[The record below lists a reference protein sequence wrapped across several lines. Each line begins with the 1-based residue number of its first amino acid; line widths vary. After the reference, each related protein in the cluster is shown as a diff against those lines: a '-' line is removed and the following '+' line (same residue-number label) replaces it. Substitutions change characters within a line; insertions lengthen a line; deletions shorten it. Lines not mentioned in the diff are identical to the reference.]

1 MIKSNGKTLPV
12 WTWYCKSQNFLLQMA
27 EWPNGQSYLFGR
39 ASLSSFLLPHCT
51 HCAPTQFLSIT
62 CSQPIW
68 LCFGLCKQL
77 QVLPFL
83 QSKWG
88 TEIEIHH
95 IKATHNNQIKY
106 RINYRIKWQSKFTK
120 PIAHSTGLVHPNSE
134 TNKLQPIRGKWIHNE

>member
-1 MIKSNGKTLPV
+1 
-12 WTWYCKSQNFLLQMA
+12 MA
-27 EWPNGQSYLFGR
+27 PDT
-39 ASLSSFLLPHCT
+39 LPHCTRT
-51 HCAPTQFLSIT
+51 HCAPTHFFNHLLAAHLALLWT
-62 CSQPIW
+62 
-68 LCFGLCKQL
+68 L
-77 QVLPFL
+77 QAAPSASLL

-134 TNKLQPIRGKWIHNE
+134 TNKLQPIRGK